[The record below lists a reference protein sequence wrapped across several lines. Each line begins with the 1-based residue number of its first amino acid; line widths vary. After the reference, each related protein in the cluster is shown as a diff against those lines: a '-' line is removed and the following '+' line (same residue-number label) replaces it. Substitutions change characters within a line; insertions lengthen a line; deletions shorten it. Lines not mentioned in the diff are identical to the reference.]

1 MNLVQFKTNIHE
13 FERCERDVILFI
25 LDYLTEGEGGIKK
38 VELREFK
45 YQERIVKGRVKF
57 VSQNYTPAKFAC
69 PVQTAKFEHLSMVL
83 QVKQLCPL

>member
-1 MNLVQFKTNIHE
+1 MPPFLYYSVYH
-13 FERCERDVILFI
+13 CILNQI
-25 LDYLTEGEGGIKK
+25 VVLEGIKK